1 MAPKRNKNPKDPT
14 QKRTGALLARLKK
27 AKREE
32 DVKAAWVK
40 CFNLEYDTTDDHDLY
55 TEQVLFEFK
64 HQRNFS
70 QPAQRAATLAQL
82 LYCVHRLKLSGTA
95 KGIPAHF
102 CLADRATAV
111 VGDVAEWRDL
121 YTDAHE
127 RYDWDLRPSSPDPL
141 LVAAVQAHERFASLH
156 VYHLAQPEETVF
168 LIDRLGLLFTPQAR
182 LDFGAVA
189 R

>member
-1 MAPKRNKNPKDPT
+1 MLKR
-14 QKRTGALLARLKK
+14 LAS

-32 DVKAAWVK
+32 DVKAAWAK
-40 CFNLEYDTTDDHDLY
+40 CFDLEYDTADDHDLY

-64 HQRNFS
+64 HHRNFD

-82 LYCVHRLKLSGTA
+82 LYYARRLKLGGTS
-95 KGIPAHF
+95 KGIPATL

-111 VGDVAEWRDL
+111 LGQVADWRDL
-121 YTDAHE
+121 YTDVHE

-156 VYHLAQPEETVF
+156 V
-168 LIDRLGLLFTPQAR
+168 
-182 LDFGAVA
+182 
-189 R
+189 